1 MDEFYGIDEAFS
13 KNPVHAFE
21 QQILLVDKARRIG
34 ARRGNFKANPH
45 FLVFAVFPGAAAANG
60 GGNGPACKFGP
71 CDFRPLRDNASQQD
85 IFPAKGFLCH
95 GRQGMGEGAKGHAGI
110 IHLVGGFGNRVDF
123 SCRIFLAP
131 LWWKQDNRLMD
142 DMRSRVLNWYDG
154 NRRALPWRALPGARM
169 DPYRVW
175 LSEVMLQQTTVAAV
189 IPYFLKFTEKW
200 PDVNALAAASLDD
213 VLREWAGLGYYA
225 RARNLHRC
233 AQRLTDVHDGVF
245 PADKAALQALPG
257 IGDYTAGAIA
267 AIAFDRPA
275 AAMDGNIERVLA
287 RVFDISEPLPGAK
300 KPLRALA
307 KTIFEGDTYRPGDF
321 VQGLM
326 DLGATVC
333 MPRTPKCTVCPLAQG
348 CEGLKNGAP
357 ESLPRRAPKPEKP
370 SRYGHV
376 YWITDGQGRVLTQK
390 RADRGLLGG
399 MMGLPTSAWEAEI
412 PGHPAFAKENPLISE
427 GKILH
432 TFTHFHLT
440 LFGHR
445 IEVGN
450 TIIPMEGFSWVAEQD
465 CAAAMPSVFRKAV
478 QLFKAR

>member
-1 MDEFYGIDEAFS
+1 
-13 KNPVHAFE
+13 
-21 QQILLVDKARRIG
+21 
-34 ARRGNFKANPH
+34 
-45 FLVFAVFPGAAAANG
+45 
-60 GGNGPACKFGP
+60 
-71 CDFRPLRDNASQQD
+71 
-85 IFPAKGFLCH
+85 
-95 GRQGMGEGAKGHAGI
+95 
-110 IHLVGGFGNRVDF
+110 
-123 SCRIFLAP
+123 
-131 LWWKQDNRLMD
+131 MD
-142 DMRSRVLNWYDG
+142 DMRRYVLDWYDA
-154 NRRALPWRALPGARM
+154 NRRVLPWRAAAGARM

-200 PDVNALAAASLDD
+200 PDVNSLAAAPLDD

-233 AQRLTDVHDGVF
+233 AQMVADLHNGIF
-245 PADKAALQALPG
+245 PADKDTLQSLPG

-287 RVFDISEPLPGAK
+287 RVFNISEPLPGAK

-307 KTIFEGDTYRPGDF
+307 KTIFEGNSYRPGDF

-333 MPRTPKCTVCPLAQG
+333 TPRGPKCGLCPLAQG
-348 CEGLKNGAP
+348 CEGRKSGAP
-357 ESLPRRAPKPEKP
+357 ESLPRRTPKAEKP

-376 YWITDGQGRVLTQK
+376 YWITDGQGRVLIQK
-390 RADRGLLGG
+390 REDRGLLGG
-399 MMGLPTSAWEAEI
+399 MMGLPTSEWKAEI
-412 PGHPAFAKENPLISE
+412 PDHSAFGKENPLISE
-427 GKILH
+427 GKVLH

-445 IEVGN
+445 IDAVN
-450 TIIPMEGFSWVAEQD
+450 TIIPMKGFSWVAEQD

-478 QLFKAR
+478 RLFRAR